1 MGLNK
6 NFKLRFDQQQQLQL
20 PSSLEI
26 VDIEIF
32 LIQSSM
38 VQVFL

>member
-6 NFKLRFDQQQQLQL
+6 NFKLRFDQQQQL

>member
-6 NFKLRFDQQQQLQL
+6 NFKLRFDQQQL